1 MVLGYNNAY
10 NHCANIY
17 EIAIIAYVLLQIKAL
32 LLIYYIFYAVC
43 MIAYEHSNSTFKTHQ
58 RCCMSIYK
66 GICDFYVVS

>member
-32 LLIYYIFYAVC
+32 LLIYYIFLCSMYDC
-43 MIAYEHSNSTFKTHQ
+43 IGTFKQHL
-58 RCCMSIYK
+58 
-66 GICDFYVVS
+66 